1 MLAHLKIQNKHK
13 SWFTLVSPISPP
25 QVSLVNGAT
34 GELLGK
40 TEPGRRVT
48 SFYEGTNVSSIL
60 PLMTQPFDFRCS
72 IGYLIYHSTP
82 STKIILMSNLLQY
95 SCHKVSHPS
104 LLKTIA
110 REKRSIVPRWEE
122 LLLFND
128 DFKGVFEGESNKNI
142 VMFFEVIDF
151 VSMAVASKNFRRL
164 GQKGGWY
171 RIAWAFLKLVD
182 GKWSSSR
189 FGERVRLQ
197 LFRPS
202 LRSTGEDGH
211 KDAWKSWKSGKRP
224 LYPAT
229 LSVTVEPVQ
238 PPHGSE
244 PALRSMIATQ
254 AT

>member
-1 MLAHLKIQNKHK
+1 M
-13 SWFTLVSPISPP
+13 
-25 QVSLVNGAT
+25 
-34 GELLGK
+34 
-40 TEPGRRVT
+40 
-48 SFYEGTNVSSIL
+48 
-60 PLMTQPFDFRCS
+60 D
-72 IGYLIYHSTP
+72 
-82 STKIILMSNLLQY
+82 NLLQY

-128 DFKGVFEGESNKNI
+128 DFKGVFESESNKNI

-171 RIAWAFLKLVD
+171 RVAWAFLKLVD
-182 GKWSSSR
+182 GKWRSNR

-202 LRSTGEDGH
+202 LRSPGEDGH

-254 AT
+254 ATKFDTIYEL